1 MSQNTLKN
9 IFWQDNARFLS
20 KANSNTIHINFLLK
34 RYLETLPLLSKKFH
48 KNDNYSIVLGANIVL
63 FFALSL
69 AKLYFFFAFQ
79 LLTLL
84 RLCVIQSYFLL
95 LYHRIFNLP
104 LLTYL
109 LTYLLIWVSKS
120 VDCICTISSL
130 KIAGPGKSENP
141 VFPAKNTRF
150 STIHIPD
157 I

>member
-34 RYLETLPLLSKKFH
+34 RYLETLLLRIFFHSRFPSRPSGGPLLSKKFH
-48 KNDNYSIVLGANIVL
+48 KNVNYSIVLGANIVL

-109 LTYLLIWVSKS
+109 LTYMS
-120 VDCICTISSL
+120 V
-130 KIAGPGKSENP
+130 
-141 VFPAKNTRF
+141 
-150 STIHIPD
+150 
-157 I
+157 